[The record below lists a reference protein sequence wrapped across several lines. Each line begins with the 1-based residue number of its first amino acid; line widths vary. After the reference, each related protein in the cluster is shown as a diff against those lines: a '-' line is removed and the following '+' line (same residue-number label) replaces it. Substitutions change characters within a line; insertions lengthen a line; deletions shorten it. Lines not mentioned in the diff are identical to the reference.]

1 MSSDDDPGSTKV
13 QVNFG
18 KPFPVFPLDGVV
30 LLPHAL
36 LRLFIFEPRYRQM
49 VEHVLD
55 TNGQIAM
62 AVFDGKAW
70 KDDYQGSP
78 PIKPN
83 VCVGQIVQHER
94 LPDGNYRIL
103 LQGVCRA
110 RVVHEEPPPPDDDRL
125 YRSAVLEPVE
135 SGEADDD
142 DLFMVRDGVLM
153 RLGEEPLSELASVR
167 AVERELQNREIPTEA
182 LLEVLTLSVLND
194 KTLQYRLLAEGDIYR
209 RGEIVEHELTRL
221 GRLLSAAAK
230 QHDPEA
236 PDGVTW
242 N

>member
-1 MSSDDDPGSTKV
+1 M

-18 KPFPVFPLDGVV
+18 RAFPVFPLDGVV

-36 LRLFIFEPRYRQM
+36 LRLFIFEPRYRRM

-55 TNGQIAM
+55 SNGQIAM
-62 AVFDGKAW
+62 AVFDGREW
-70 KDDYQGSP
+70 KDGYQGSP

-94 LPDGNYRIL
+94 LPDDNYRIM

-110 RVVHEEPPPPDDDRL
+110 RILHEELPDEERL
-125 YRSAVLEPVE
+125 FRSAALEPVE
-135 SGEADDD
+135 TAEADDD
-142 DLFMVRDGVLM
+142 ELFLLRDGVLT

-167 AVERELQNREIPTEA
+167 AVERELQSRDIPTAA

-221 GRLLSAAAK
+221 GRLLTAAAK